1 MKSNTRTVLLV
12 GFASMSIAAA
22 ATYMLLRNEDVRSRL
37 QEKIRTTFQSS
48 RDRVSTMSEE
58 VALKTAKMTR
68 NPKINQDWVERQ
80 WKSVGF

>member
-12 GFASMSIAAA
+12 GFASMSIATA
-22 ATYMLLRNEDVRSRL
+22 ATYMLLRNEDMRSRL

-48 RDRVSTMSEE
+48 RDRVRTMSEE

-80 WKSVGF
+80 WESVGF

>member
-12 GFASMSIAAA
+12 GFANMSIAAA

-37 QEKIRTTFQSS
+37 QKKIRTTFQSS

-68 NPKINQDWVERQ
+68 NPKINQDWVARQ
-80 WKSVGF
+80 WESVGF